1 MLKTIRVD
9 LTTSCQH
16 FSLELPSGKEKVPLK
31 QPCFVEKKYCEHH
44 KQNSLLLHSNWLGT
58 DDTRADI
65 SKLQLL
71 HGWIPHEAQ

>member
-31 QPCFVEKKYCEHH
+31 QPCFVVKKCCKHH
-44 KQNSLLLHSNWLGT
+44 KQNLLLLHCNWLEA

-65 SKLQLL
+65 SKL
-71 HGWIPHEAQ
+71 AN